1 MPSAAECKKSCQTS
15 TVCQLFNIKTGTQK
29 PCRPVFPLTKLFRCR
44 RKVLSAFRSVCSEQ
58 KPFDGVRPPSD
69 SFFAVPFCQTRP
81 ATNCCRSYR
90 KAPEKSCLRR
100 LCKIQK
106 NVFFTDFYFLTELPA
121 KLVSEDFLKFLK
133 LQRPPSPQIIRK
145 KHRLHQIFNHP
156 VGFS

>member
-1 MPSAAECKKSCQTS
+1 MQKKVARLQ
-15 TVCQLFNIKTGTQK
+15 QPANFFNIKTGTQK
-29 PCRPVFPLTKLFRCR
+29 PCRSVFPLTKLFRCR
-44 RKVLSAFRSVCSEQ
+44 RKVLSVSRSVCSER
-58 KPFDGVRPPSD
+58 KPFDDVRPPSG
-69 SFFAVPFCQTRP
+69 SFFAAPFCQTRP

-90 KAPEKSCLRR
+90 KAPEKSCLRH

-106 NVFFTDFYFLTELPA
+106 NVFFPDFYFLTELSA

-133 LQRPPSPQIIRK
+133 LQRPPPPQIIRK